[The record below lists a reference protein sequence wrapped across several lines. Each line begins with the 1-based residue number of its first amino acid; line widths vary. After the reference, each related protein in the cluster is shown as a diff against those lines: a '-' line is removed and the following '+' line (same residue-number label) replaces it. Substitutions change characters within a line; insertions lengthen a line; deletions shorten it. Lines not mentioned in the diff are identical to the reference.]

1 MTCISKEEVVA
12 LLEEKEFKQLA
23 DAIIQKRSNIRY
35 LNRLLYDPDK
45 LIRWRAI
52 EAMGEI
58 ADRLAGEDPEAVRV
72 MLRKLLWTI
81 NDESGGIGWSA
92 PECIGEIIY
101 RRPDLFA
108 EFTSVVLSYADEHML
123 RRGVL
128 WAAGRIAQ
136 ARPGLVREDL
146 TVLAGFV
153 NDSDPVVRGYTL
165 RLLDIMGEKLDF
177 QCYSHLLEDRSIV
190 PIYEN
195 GLLKET
201 TVANLAFQLQSK
213 LIHGMSCETVEA

>member
-1 MTCISKEEVVA
+1 MAHISKEEVVV
-12 LLEEKEFKQLA
+12 LLEEKEYKQLA

-52 EAMGEI
+52 EAIGEI

-108 EFTSVVLSYADEHML
+108 EFASIVLSYAEEHML

-146 TVLAGFV
+146 NVLTAFV
-153 NDSDPVVRGYTL
+153 HDSDPVVRGYTL
-165 RLLDIMGEKLDF
+165 RFLDIMREKLDF
-177 QCYSHLLEDRSIV
+177 KCYSHLLEDWSIV

-195 GLLKET
+195 SLLKET
-201 TVANLAFQLQSK
+201 TVADLALRLK
-213 LIHGMSCETVEA
+213 NK

>member
-1 MTCISKEEVVA
+1 MARLSKEEVVA
-12 LLEEKEFKQLA
+12 LLEEKEYKQLA

-101 RRPDLFA
+101 RRPGLFGEFASIIISHA
-108 EFTSVVLSYADEHML
+108 EEEML

-136 ARPGLVREDL
+136 AGPGLVREEVKD
-146 TVLAGFV
+146 LAGYL
-153 NDSDPVVRGYTL
+153 DDPDPAVRGYTIRFL
-165 RLLDIMGEKLDF
+165 SIMGERPEPARHRL
-177 QCYSHLLEDRSIV
+177 LLEDGARVPLYEDGRLYEVRVAKLARSWFF
-190 PIYEN
+190 PPEN
-195 GLLKET
+195 KY
-201 TVANLAFQLQSK
+201 
-213 LIHGMSCETVEA
+213 

>member
-1 MTCISKEEVVA
+1 MARLSKEEVVA
-12 LLEEKEFKQLA
+12 LLEEKEYKQLA

-146 TVLAGFV
+146 IVLAGFV
-153 NDSDPVVRGYTL
+153 DDSDPVVRGYTL
-165 RLLDIMGEKLDF
+165 RLLYIMGEKLDF

-201 TVANLAFQLQSK
+201 TVADLALHLK
-213 LIHGMSCETVEA
+213 NK